1 MRWRAPPDHG
11 AMVPSRRR
19 SERGAILV
27 LTCIAMLV
35 LMAFTALAVDLGQRN
50 QRLASAQHA
59 IDAAVLTAAQ
69 HLSTHDGDHAGANE
83 KVKEVLRQNLGIGRS
98 EWLDCSD
105 VDHLVVTV
113 PGDTDCISY
122 RRLVGADGAV
132 KYDVR
137 VRLPRQPMSTI
148 FGGVL
153 GVDEIDIAAAAAS
166 NGRACA
172 DAPGCAD
179 GTDPTGGAVTTTT
192 FRHDEEYCAQF
203 NPIELA
209 LYQDVWIGCSWLHE
223 DFDRETWQRD
233 VCRNDVVS
241 FTHRGQYQAWRISDL
256 NRFVFH
262 WPICRQ
268 HRTAAEREAF
278 LQQLCY
284 GSDLWEVYNWREVYD
299 LCKER
304 RPGLI
309 DFDTYRLTSTT
320 RANTTMPPTT
330 APRNPVPGSGGP
342 GGPGRSVPTS
352 LDLSG

>member
-1 MRWRAPPDHG
+1 MPS
-11 AMVPSRRR
+11 VPRRNELR
-19 SERGAILV
+19 RNEPRHNEHGAILV
-27 LTCIAMLV
+27 LTCIAMLA

-83 KVKEVLRQNLGIGRS
+83 KVKEVLRQNLGIDTDAWAECRDAG
-98 EWLDCSD
+98 
-105 VDHLVVTV
+105 HLAVTV
-113 PGDTDCISY
+113 AGDSDCISY
-122 RRLVGADGAV
+122 RRIVDANGAV

-137 VRLPRQPMSTI
+137 VRLPRFPMSTI
-148 FGGVL
+148 FGGAL
-153 GVDEIDIAAAAAS
+153 GIDEIDIAAAAAS

-172 DAPGCAD
+172 EGEACDD
-179 GTDPTGGAVTTTT
+179 GTGPTGTGSITTTT
-192 FRHDEEYCAQF
+192 FRHDPSYCEQF

-209 LYQDVWIGCSWLHE
+209 LYHDVWVGCGWHFE
-223 DFDRETWQRD
+223 DFDRETWQRE
-233 VCRNDVVS
+233 VCTNEVVS
-241 FTHRGQYQAWRISDL
+241 FTHRGQRLAWRISDL

-268 HRTAAEREAF
+268 HRTAAERESF
-278 LQQLCY
+278 LHQLCY

-299 LCKER
+299 LCKVR
-304 RPGLI
+304 RPGLV

-320 RANTTMPPTT
+320 RANTTAPPTT
-330 APRNPVPGSGGP
+330 APRNPVPGP
-342 GGPGRSVPTS
+342 GGPGTPGDSTPTS